1 MKYLSI
7 EELKGYAIIILAVAA
22 LAASCSGCKEKPK
35 VMENTVEKTDTTAL
49 IIMQLQKCSRLYTA
63 EYDIHKIV
71 THSDEKRL
79 KGTLFNREFDVR
91 MPLGDRKIAIP
102 INVRLKAYID
112 FAAFS
117 KENVSRNGNKIEVT
131 LPDPK
136 VVVTSSKVDHDEIRQ
151 YVDLTRS
158 RFTDAEMSN
167 FENQGREAVVKSV
180 PQLGIISTARDNA
193 AQVIIPMIVS
203 MGYDEKDITVTF
215 RKDYE
220 WKIEIVKE

>member
-1 MKYLSI
+1 M
-7 EELKGYAIIILAVAA
+7 
-22 LAASCSGCKEKPK
+22 
-35 VMENTVEKTDTTAL
+35 VEKTDTTAL

-79 KGTLFNREFDVR
+79 KGKLFDHEFDVR

-102 INVRLKAYID
+102 INVKLKAYVD

-117 KENVSRNGNKIEVT
+117 KENVSRKGNKIEVT
-131 LPDPK
+131 LPDPR
-136 VVVTSSKVDHDEIRQ
+136 VVVTSSKVNHDEIRQ

-167 FENQGREAVVKSV
+167 FENQGRDAVVKSI
-180 PQLGIISTARDNA
+180 PQLGIIETARDNA
-193 AQVIIPMIVS
+193 AQVVIPMIVR

-220 WKIEIVKE
+220 WKVEKLKE

>member
-1 MKYLSI
+1 M
-7 EELKGYAIIILAVAA
+7 GIL
-22 LAASCSGCKEKPK
+22 L
-35 VMENTVEKTDTTAL
+35 
-49 IIMQLQKCSRLYTA
+49 
-63 EYDIHKIV
+63 
-71 THSDEKRL
+71 
-79 KGTLFNREFDVR
+79 
-91 MPLGDRKIAIP
+91 PLGDRKIAIP

-158 RFTDAEMSN
+158 RFIDAEMSN

>member
-1 MKYLSI
+1 
-7 EELKGYAIIILAVAA
+7 
-22 LAASCSGCKEKPK
+22 
-35 VMENTVEKTDTTAL
+35 MENTVEKTDTTAL

-79 KGTLFNREFDVR
+79 KGKLFNREFDVR

-136 VVVTSSKVDHDEIRQ
+136 VVVTSSKVDDDEIRQ

>member
-1 MKYLSI
+1 
-7 EELKGYAIIILAVAA
+7 
-22 LAASCSGCKEKPK
+22 
-35 VMENTVEKTDTTAL
+35 MENTVEKTDTTAL

-79 KGTLFNREFDVR
+79 KGKLFNREFDVR

>member
-1 MKYLSI
+1 M
-7 EELKGYAIIILAVAA
+7 AVAM
-22 LAASCSGCKEKPK
+22 LTASCSGCNEKAKEAES
-35 VMENTVEKTDTTAL
+35 VVEKTDTTAL

-79 KGTLFNREFDVR
+79 KGKLFDHEFDVR

-102 INVRLKAYID
+102 INVKLKAYVD

-117 KENVSRNGNKIEVT
+117 KENVSRKGNKIEVT
-131 LPDPK
+131 LPDPR
-136 VVVTSSKVDHDEIRQ
+136 VVVTSSKVNHDEIRQ

-167 FENQGREAVVKSV
+167 FENQGREAVVKSI
-180 PQLGIISTARDNA
+180 PQLGIIETARDNA
-193 AQVIIPMIVS
+193 AQVVIPMIVR

-220 WKIEIVKE
+220 WKVEKLKD

>member
-1 MKYLSI
+1 MK
-7 EELKGYAIIILAVAA
+7 GFAIIILAVAA

-35 VMENTVEKTDTTAL
+35 ATVSVVEKTDTTAL

-79 KGTLFNREFDVR
+79 KGKLFDHEFDVR

-102 INVRLKAYID
+102 INVRLKAYVD
-112 FAAFS
+112 FGSFGE
-117 KENVSRNGNKIEVT
+117 ENVSRKGNKIEVT
-131 LPDPK
+131 LPDPR
-136 VVVTSSKVDHDEIRQ
+136 VVVTSSKVDHDEIKQ
-151 YVDLTRS
+151 YIDLTRS
-158 RFTDAEMSN
+158 RFTDAEMTN
-167 FENQGREAVVKSV
+167 FENQGREAVVKSI
-180 PQLGIISTARDNA
+180 PQLGIINTARDNA
-193 AQVIIPMIVS
+193 AQVIIPMIVK

-220 WKIEIVKE
+220 WKIERLKD

>member
-1 MKYLSI
+1 M
-7 EELKGYAIIILAVAA
+7 KGYAIIILAVAS

-35 VMENTVEKTDTTAL
+35 ETESVVEKTDTTAL

-79 KGTLFNREFDVR
+79 KGKLFDHEFDVR

-102 INVRLKAYID
+102 INVRLKAYVD
-112 FAAFS
+112 FGSFGE
-117 KENVSRNGNKIEVT
+117 ENVSRKGNKIEVT
-131 LPDPK
+131 LPDPR
-136 VVVTSSKVDHDEIRQ
+136 VVVTSSKVDHDEIKQ
-151 YVDLTRS
+151 YIDLTRS
-158 RFTDAEMSN
+158 RFTDAEMTN
-167 FENQGREAVVKSV
+167 FENQGREAVVKSI
-180 PQLGIISTARDNA
+180 PQLGIINTARDNA
-193 AQVIIPMIVS
+193 AQVIIPMIVK

-220 WKIEIVKE
+220 WKIERLKD